1 MTILFFFIGLLSLI
15 ALISS
20 LILLPFKRFRVRAK
34 KCVML
39 SGAIFVASFIVF
51 VVQSNREDNETARQ
65 QGFADASDR
74 RKAAEAGITESASW
88 IERQRLAE
96 EAKAR
101 ERQAEGEKKRVA
113 EEAKESE
120 RKAREEQHQR
130 AAALRQALLKAPAE
144 QDRFVQAIEKARE
157 AYKAGQTDLQRGA
170 ARPARAREIC
180 AALPSSELRQWIGK
194 ITSLTTN
201 GSGEGVLVVEISKG
215 LKLMT
220 MNNSLSDSIYG
231 TMIKPGSSLYQKLLE
246 MKQGDFVR
254 FDASLFRSD
263 SDCYTEISLTMQG
276 SIEKPEFVTNF
287 SRVTRIDVP
296 SN

>member
-1 MTILFFFIGLLSLI
+1 MTILFFFVGLLSLI
-15 ALISS
+15 AVIVS
-20 LILLPFKRFRVRAK
+20 LILLPFSRFRLRAK
-34 KCVML
+34 KIAML
-39 SGAIFVASFIVF
+39 SGAMFVISFIVF
-51 VVQSNREDNETARQ
+51 VVQSNREDDESARQ
-65 QGFADASDR
+65 QGFADSRDR
-74 RKAAEAGITESASW
+74 RKAAEAGVTESAAW
-88 IERQRLAE
+88 IERKRLAE

-101 ERQAEGEKKRVA
+101 ERQAEEEKKRVA

-120 RKAREEQHQR
+120 RKAREEQQQR
-130 AAALRQALLKAPAE
+130 AAALRQALLRPPAE
-144 QDRFVQAIEKARE
+144 QDRFIQAIEKARE

-180 AALPSSELRQWIGK
+180 AVLPSSELRQWIGK
-194 ITSLTTN
+194 IASLTTN
-201 GSGEGVLVVEISKG
+201 GSGEGVLVIEISKG

-287 SRVTRIDVP
+287 ARVTRVDVP

>member
-1 MTILFFFIGLLSLI
+1 MTFLFFFIGFLSLI
-15 ALISS
+15 ALIAS
-20 LILLPFKRFRVRAK
+20 LILLPFKRFRLRAK
-34 KCVML
+34 RLVML
-39 SGAIFVASFIVF
+39 SGVIFVVSFIVF
-51 VVQSNREDNETARQ
+51 VVQSNREDNESARQ
-65 QGFADASDR
+65 QGFADASDQ
-74 RKAAEAGITESASW
+74 RKAAEAGITDSAAW
-88 IERQRLAE
+88 TERQRLAE

-101 ERQAEGEKKRVA
+101 ERQAEEEKKRVA

-120 RKAREEQHQR
+120 RKAREEQKQR
-130 AAALRQALLKAPAE
+130 AAALRQALLKPPAE

-180 AALPSSELRQWIGK
+180 SVLPSSELRQWIGK
-194 ITSLTTN
+194 IASLTTN

-287 SRVTRIDVP
+287 ARVTRVDVP